1 MNIRCVLIDD
11 EVNNLE
17 NLQYLLQQYC
27 PGVEIAGSA
36 GSAVEGIQ
44 LIKAVNP
51 DLVLLDI
58 QMPAKSGFD
67 LLKSFDTVSFEVIF
81 VTAYDQ
87 YGIQAIKF
95 SALDY
100 LLKPVDVDDLK
111 QAIDKAKQRIALKQQ
126 NSNITNLI
134 AYLQKPQQ
142 ESPRIALPNLL
153 QTHYVKVNEI
163 LHCEASDNYTHFFL
177 KNGEKILVSRTLKEY
192 AELLKPYGF
201 QRTHQSHLVNMHY
214 VKSLL
219 KEDGGTLLLQD
230 GTKIPISRQHLEAVK
245 TSLSNTLNS

>member
-17 NLQYLLQQYC
+17 NLQYLLQQHC
-27 PGVEIAGSA
+27 SGVEIAGRASSA
-36 GSAVEGIQ
+36 DEGIQ
-44 LIKAVNP
+44 LIKEVDP

-58 QMPAKSGFD
+58 QMPVKSGFD

-100 LLKPVDVDDLK
+100 LLKPVDTDDLK
-111 QAIDKAKQRIALKQQ
+111 QAIDKAKQRITLKQQ
-126 NSNITNLI
+126 NSNISNLI

-153 QTHYVKVNEI
+153 QTRYVKVNEI
-163 LHCEASDNYTHFFL
+163 VRCEASDNYTHFFL
-177 KNGEKILVSRTLKEY
+177 ENGEKILVSRTLKEY
-192 AELLKPYGF
+192 AELLKPYSF

-214 VKSLL
+214 VKSFL

-230 GTKIPISRQHLEAVK
+230 NTKIPISRQHLEAVK
-245 TSLSNTLNS
+245 MALSNTLNP

>member
-27 PGVEIAGSA
+27 TGLEIVGKAGSA
-36 GSAVEGIQ
+36 DEAIQ
-44 LIKAVNP
+44 LIKTIKP
-51 DLVLLDI
+51 DLILLDI
-58 QMPAKSGFD
+58 QMPGKSGFE
-67 LLKSFDTVSFEVIF
+67 LLKSFDTISFEVIF
-81 VTAYDQ
+81 VTAYDH

-100 LLKPVDVDDLK
+100 LLKPVDVEELK
-111 QAIDKAKQRIALKQQ
+111 QAIDKARQRIALKQL
-126 NSNITNLI
+126 NGNVNNLI

-142 ESPRIALPNLL
+142 ESPRLALPTLS
-153 QTHYVKVNEI
+153 QTYYVKVNEI
-163 LHCEASDNYTHFFL
+163 LHCQASDNYTEFFL
-177 KNGEKILVSRTLKEY
+177 ENGEKILVSRTLKEY

-201 QRTHQSHLVNMHY
+201 HRTHQSHLVNTRY

-219 KEDGGTLLLQD
+219 KEDGSILLLQNN
-230 GTKIPISRQHLEAVK
+230 TKIPISRQHLESIK
-245 TSLSNTLNS
+245 TALNNTLNS

>member
-11 EVNNLE
+11 EINNLE

-27 PGVEIAGSA
+27 TGLEIVGKASSA
-36 GSAVEGIQ
+36 DEGMQ
-44 LIKAVNP
+44 LIKAKKP

-58 QMPAKSGFD
+58 QMPGKSGFD

-81 VTAYDQ
+81 ITAHDQ

-100 LLKPVDVDDLK
+100 LLKPVDVEELK
-111 QAIDKAKQRIALKQQ
+111 QAIDKAKQRISLKQQ
-126 NSNITNLI
+126 NNNINNLI

-142 ESPRIALPNLL
+142 ESPRIALPTLS

-163 LHCEASDNYTHFFL
+163 LHCEASDNYTQFFL
-177 KNGEKILVSRTLKEY
+177 ENGEKILVSRTLKEY
-192 AELLKPYGF
+192 AELLKPYSF

-214 VKSLL
+214 VKSFL
-219 KEDGGTLLLQD
+219 KEDGGFLLLQNN
-230 GTKIPISRQHLEAVK
+230 TKIPISRQHLDSIK
-245 TSLSNTLNS
+245 TVLNNTLNP

>member
-27 PGVEIAGSA
+27 PDVEIAGWA
-36 GSAVEGIQ
+36 GSADEGME
-44 LIKAVNP
+44 LIKAINP
-51 DLVLLDI
+51 DLVFLDI

-67 LLKSFDTVSFEVIF
+67 LLKSLGTISFEVIF

-100 LLKPVDVDDLK
+100 LLKPVDMDDLK
-111 QAIDKAKQRIALKQQ
+111 QAIDKAKQRITLKQQ
-126 NSNITNLI
+126 NSNISNLI

-142 ESPRIALPNLL
+142 EPPRIALPNLL

-163 LHCEASDNYTHFFL
+163 VRCEASDNYTHFFL
-177 KNGEKILVSRTLKEY
+177 ENGEKILVSRTLKEY
-192 AELLKPYGF
+192 AELLKPHGF
-201 QRTHQSHLVNMHY
+201 QRTHQSHLVNTLY
-214 VKSLL
+214 IKSLM
-219 KEDGGTLLLQD
+219 KEDGGTLLLQNN
-230 GTKIPISRQHLEAVK
+230 TRVPISRQHLEAVK
-245 TSLSNTLNS
+245 TALNNTLNL

>member
-27 PGVEIAGSA
+27 SGLEIAGIASSA
-36 GSAVEGIQ
+36 DEGAS
-44 LIKAVNP
+44 LINAIRP

-58 QMPAKSGFD
+58 QMPGQSGFD
-67 LLKSFDTVSFEVIF
+67 LLQSLDPISFEVIF

-100 LLKPVDVDDLK
+100 LLKPVDVEELK
-111 QAIDKAKQRIALKQQ
+111 RAIDKAKQRIALKAQ
-126 NSNITNLI
+126 NSNISNLI

-142 ESPRIALPNLL
+142 ESPRIALPNLQ
-153 QTHYVKVNEI
+153 QTRYVKVNEI
-163 LHCEASDNYTHFFL
+163 LRCEASDNYTHFFL
-177 KNGEKILVSRTLKEY
+177 ENGEKILISRTLKEY

-214 VKSLL
+214 VRSWL
-219 KEDGGTLLLQD
+219 KEDGGVLLLQD
-230 GTKIPISRQHLEAVK
+230 NTRIPISRQHLEAVK
-245 TSLSNTLNS
+245 AALNNTLHS

>member
-11 EVNNLE
+11 EINNLE

-27 PGVEIAGSA
+27 TGLEIVGKASSA
-36 GSAVEGIQ
+36 DEGIQ
-44 LIKAVNP
+44 CIKATKP

-58 QMPAKSGFD
+58 QMPGKSGFD

-81 VTAYDQ
+81 ITAYDQ

-100 LLKPVDVDDLK
+100 LLKPVDVEELK
-111 QAIDKAKQRIALKQQ
+111 QAIDKAKQRISLKQQ
-126 NSNITNLI
+126 NSNINNLI

-142 ESPRIALPNLL
+142 ESPRIALPTLS

-163 LHCEASDNYTHFFL
+163 LHCEASDNYTQFFL
-177 KNGEKILVSRTLKEY
+177 ENGEKILVSRTLKEY
-192 AELLKPYGF
+192 AELLKPYSF

-214 VKSLL
+214 VKSFL
-219 KEDGGTLLLQD
+219 KEDGGFLLLQNN
-230 GTKIPISRQHLEAVK
+230 TKIPISRQHLDSIK
-245 TSLSNTLNS
+245 TVLNNTLNP

>member
-11 EVNNLE
+11 EFNNLE

-27 PGVEIAGSA
+27 PGVEIAGTASSA
-36 GSAVEGIQ
+36 DEGIQ
-44 LIKAVNP
+44 LIQALNP

-100 LLKPVDVDDLK
+100 LLKPVDVEDLK
-111 QAIDKAKQRIALKQQ
+111 QAIEKARQRITLKQQ
-126 NSNITNLI
+126 NSNISNLI

-153 QTHYVKVNEI
+153 QTRYVKVNEI
-163 LHCEASDNYTHFFL
+163 LRCEASDNYTLFFL
-177 KNGEKILVSRTLKEY
+177 ENGEKILVSRTLKEY

-219 KEDGGTLLLQD
+219 KEDGGTLLLQND
-230 GTKIPISRQHLEAVK
+230 TKIPISRQHLEAVK
-245 TSLSNTLNS
+245 TALNNSLNP